1 MKVSFVTL
9 MRWLLESA
17 GRWGLAARSPSLVIR
32 GLELC
37 LPNPH
42 PNWGGGTLEG
52 ELSGRWPRTRPD

>member
-17 GRWGLAARSPSLVIR
+17 GGWGLAARSPSLVIR

-42 PNWGGGTLEG
+42 PNSGGG
-52 ELSGRWPRTRPD
+52 GRGGGG